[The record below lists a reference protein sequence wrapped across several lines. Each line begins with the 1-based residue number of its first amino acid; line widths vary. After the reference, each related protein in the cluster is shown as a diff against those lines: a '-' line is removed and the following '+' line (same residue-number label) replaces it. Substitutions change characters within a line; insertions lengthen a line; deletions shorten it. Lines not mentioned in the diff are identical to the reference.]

1 MTNSYAIGVDLGGTK
16 TEVVLCIHN
25 DGGGNYGGGDYGGS
39 VSNRDG
45 SNYGGSVS
53 NRDVGNHDRNHD
65 NSITVKERIRV
76 KTPSDNYDKIVNT
89 IVDLI
94 TCVSKQLPNGLED
107 VKRIGV
113 GTPGTEYGAK
123 KLITNSNTK
132 SLQDR
137 PLRRDIQHKIGRE
150 ITIENDANCFA
161 LAEAVLGAGT
171 TYNTIFGVIMG
182 TGVGGGII
190 IDKKI
195 HKGRT
200 GMSGEWGHHTLH
212 TRGNLCYCGRRGCV
226 ETYISGPALERRWME
241 LTRNKMNMPQIISHI
256 VTKQNIGGGSSG
268 NNNNNSSRNNKTEQ
282 NGERMWHQEA
292 LENFGHALANVINII
307 DPDAI
312 ILGGGLSNI
321 PMWYDEGVKS
331 VREKIF
337 SHVASDIPI
346 LKNRLGDSAGVIGAC
361 LI

>member
-1 MTNSYAIGVDLGGTK
+1 MTDSYAIGVDLGGTK
-16 TEVVLCIHN
+16 TEAVLCVDDAN
-25 DGGGNYGGGDYGGS
+25 
-39 VSNRDG
+39 SNKKM
-45 SNYGGSVS
+45 
-53 NRDVGNHDRNHD
+53 
-65 NSITVKERIRV
+65 TVKERIRV
-76 KTPSDNYDKIVNT
+76 KTPSDNYTMIVDT

-94 TCVSKQLPNGLED
+94 MQVSKQLPNGLED

-113 GTPGTEYGAK
+113 GTPGTEYGSER
-123 KLITNSNTK
+123 LITNSNTQA
-132 SLQDR
+132 LQDR
-137 PLRRDIQHKIGRE
+137 PLRYDIQHKIDRQ

-171 TYNTIFGVIMG
+171 TYDTIFGVIMG

-195 HKGRT
+195 HRGKT

-212 TRGNLCYCGRRGCV
+212 IKGNLCYCGRCGCV

-241 LTRNKMNMPQIISHI
+241 LTHIKMSMPQIISRVEAGLNRHDAS
-256 VTKQNIGGGSSG
+256 K
-268 NNNNNSSRNNKTEQ
+268 NSKTEQ
-282 NGERMWHQEA
+282 NSECVWYQEA
-292 LENFGHALANVINII
+292 LENFGYALANVINIM

-312 ILGGGLSNI
+312 ILGGGLSNMA
-321 PMWYDEGVKS
+321 MWYDDGVKS

-337 SHVASDIPI
+337 SHIASDIPI
-346 LKNRLGDSAGVIGAC
+346 LKNKLGDSAGVIGAC